1 MPDYRVV
8 ADSEVQP
15 DAPVTSSLGFAL
27 RDNPAGIAEG
37 APGAPKVRSAALNLT
52 AGSGSRTTVGTI
64 FQLNNIGRLSAF
76 HVSSAVRA
84 GSSGIAAISYQTS
97 TDGGSSWGSD
107 NVIISFS
114 GSPDVS
120 TSIQSFDIIT
130 VGANVTNIRFR
141 MSADSSPFSYATC
154 AAVGIRGVSP

>member
-1 MPDYRVV
+1 MPDYRVI

-76 HVSSAVRA
+76 HVSSAV
-84 GSSGIAAISYQTS
+84 SSGGSGSAAISYQTS

-107 NVIISFS
+107 NVIILFS
-114 GSPDVS
+114 GNSTVS
-120 TSIQSFDIIT
+120 TSRQSFDIIT

-141 MSADSSPFSYATC
+141 MSDASSSFAYATC
-154 AAVGIRGVSP
+154 AAIGIRGVSP

>member
-27 RDNPAGIAEG
+27 RDNPAAIAEG
-37 APGAPKVRSAALNLT
+37 APGAPKVRSGALNLT

-64 FQLNNIGRLSAF
+64 FQLNNIDRLSAF
-76 HVSSAVRA
+76 HVSSAVSA
-84 GSSGIAAISYQTS
+84 GGGPVAISYQTS

-114 GSPDVS
+114 GSPTVS
-120 TSIQSFDIIT
+120 TSRQSFDIIT

-141 MSADSSPFSYATC
+141 MSDDSSSFAYATC